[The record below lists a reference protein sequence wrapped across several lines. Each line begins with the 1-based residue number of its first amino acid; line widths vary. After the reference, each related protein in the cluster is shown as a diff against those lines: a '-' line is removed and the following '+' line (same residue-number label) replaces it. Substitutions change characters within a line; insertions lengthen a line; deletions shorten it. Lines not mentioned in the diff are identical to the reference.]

1 MFPPQ
6 LLFGAGKM
14 RPSEEVK
21 KKKKILKLI
30 RNSALIFS
38 IAKGLRKGISSL
50 PSSI

>member
-14 RPSEEVK
+14 RPSEEVE
-21 KKKKILKLI
+21 KKKILKLI